1 MFPCH
6 NADSSDGD
14 MNQCGQ
20 YKGDSFM
27 LSVKYVGDIVG
38 MNIDVNLGHTVLYTR

>member
-1 MFPCH
+1 MPQCRYC
-6 NADSSDGD
+6 DGD

-20 YKGDSFM
+20 CKGHSFM
-27 LSVKYVGDIVG
+27 LSVNYVGDIVG